1 MNKLRSIED
10 IRDLRESLR
19 KSQEKERISIIV
31 CGGTGCETFGGHDI
45 YDTFKDIVKER
56 GIEDKLYLKKAGCQ
70 GFCERG
76 PLVIIQPAN
85 IFYQKVKKSDV
96 QKIIDETV
104 IKEQVLESLLYT
116 DPQTRKKISNR
127 FEIPFYK
134 KQLPLVLRYN
144 GFIEPTSIYD
154 YIAVG
159 GYAALEKVL
168 NEMDPSRVVQEIKI
182 SGLRGRGG
190 AGFPTGKKWE
200 VVRNVSGDLKY
211 LICNGDEGDP
221 GAFMDRAILEG
232 NPHQVLEGMIIGAYA
247 MGCTKGYVYIRAE
260 YPMAVEY
267 VQKALDQANEIGI
280 LGQNILGK
288 ALNLEVEIKKGAGAF
303 VCGEETALIASIE
316 GRRGMPRAKPPYP
329 ATFGLW
335 GKPTCINNVET
346 LANVPI
352 IIEKGAH
359 WFSKIGTENSKG
371 TKVFALTGNINNTG
385 LVEVPMGTT
394 LREIIF
400 DIGGGV
406 TKGRKF
412 KAVQTGGP
420 SGGCIPEDF
429 LDTPID
435 YESLQRVGSIMGSGG
450 LVVVD
455 DKTSMVEFARYFI
468 SFSQNESCGKCVPCR
483 IGTKRML
490 DILDRILSGNGTE
503 SDLNLLCEL
512 GNTVK
517 ETSLCGL
524 GQNAPNPVLSTLK
537 YFRKEYEA
545 LINKSLNEGK
555 SKEDKEKIT
564 ENALSK

>member
-1 MNKLRSIED
+1 MNKLRSTKELHA
-10 IRDLRESLR
+10 LRESL
-19 KSQEKERISIIV
+19 KKDQKNDRISLIV

-45 YDTFKDIVKER
+45 YDAFVETIKNKGMEDAVDI
-56 GIEDKLYLKKAGCQ
+56 KKAGCQ

-76 PLVIIQPAN
+76 PLVVIKPAD

-104 IKEQVLESLLYT
+104 IKGKVLENAIYT
-116 DPQTRKKISNR
+116 DPQTRKKIVKR
-127 FEIPFYK
+127 TEIPFYT
-134 KQLPLVLRYN
+134 KQLQNVLRYN
-144 GFIEPTSIYD
+144 GFIEPTSIHD
-154 YIAVG
+154 YITVG
-159 GYAALEKVL
+159 GYSSLEKML
-168 NEMDPSRVVQEIKI
+168 DKMSSSEVVEEIKL

-200 VVRNVSGDLKY
+200 IVRNAPGDIKY

-232 NPHQVLEGMIIGAYA
+232 NPHQVIEGMLIGAYA
-247 MGCTKGYVYIRAE
+247 MGCRKGYVYIRAE
-260 YPMAVEY
+260 YPMAVKY
-267 VQKALDQANEIGI
+267 VQKAIDQANELGI

-288 ALNLEVEIKKGAGAF
+288 DLHFEIEIKKGAGAF

-316 GRRGMPRAKPPYP
+316 GLRGMPRAKPPYP
-329 ATFGLW
+329 AVSGLW
-335 GKPTCINNVET
+335 KKPTCINNVET
-346 LANVPI
+346 LANIPI
-352 IIEKGAH
+352 IIEKGAS
-359 WFSKIGTENSKG
+359 WFNKIGTENSKG
-371 TKVFALTGNINNTG
+371 TKVFALAGNINNTG
-385 LVEVPMGTT
+385 LIEVPMGTT

-435 YESLQRVGSIMGSGG
+435 YESLQKVGSIMGSGG

-490 DILDRILSGNGTE
+490 DILDKILGGKGTE
-503 SDLNLLCEL
+503 SDLSVLWEL
-512 GNTVK
+512 GKTIH

-524 GQNAPNPVLSTLK
+524 GQSAPNPVLSTLK
-537 YFRKEYEA
+537 YFRNEYES
-545 LINKSLNEGK
+545 LINKSSDGK
-555 SKEDKEKIT
+555 TPEKDKEIT
-564 ENALSK
+564 PENVSTK